1 MVLRGKDGAARTRAE
16 RAASLS
22 GRRLARSAL
31 MALRENV
38 PLRSI
43 LVVVMVAS
51 SFASVPSDKEHVN
64 QRRRAVNCLAYVS

>member
-22 GRRLARSAL
+22 GRRLVRSAL
-31 MALRENV
+31 IVLRENV

-43 LVVVMVAS
+43 LLVAIFAS
-51 SFASVPSDKEHVN
+51 SFASVPSDREQINQHQCSVN
-64 QRRRAVNCLAYVS
+64 RSAYVF

>member
-22 GRRLARSAL
+22 GRKLARSAL

-43 LVVVMVAS
+43 LLVVMVAS
-51 SFASVPSDKEHVN
+51 SFASVPSDNEQVN
-64 QRRRAVNCLAYVS
+64 QASVSVNCGAYVS